1 MNWEV
6 IGWTCGTMF
15 AVVVMVGLG
24 LSVISAINVRKRR
37 EELAEVHTELAIGC
51 KVICCGGIFG
61 KVVGIN
67 DNDEVV
73 NTIAWAQKKFARINP
88 TSSLALEVL
97 NAYEKLAPTVK
108 DNTDMVRSI
117 SEIAVNYNYVTPVRQ
132 KALSLLKTLTGR

>member
-6 IGWTCGTMF
+6 IGWTCATMF
-15 AVVVMVGLG
+15 AVVVVVGFG

-51 KVICCGGIFG
+51 KVICCGGMYG

-73 NTIAWAQKKFARINP
+73 NVEVAKGTVITISRYAIQ
-88 TSSLALEVL
+88 
-97 NAYEKLAPTVK
+97 
-108 DNTDMVRSI
+108 
-117 SEIAVNYNYVTPVRQ
+117 
-132 KALSLLKTLTGR
+132 TLIKN